1 MLIFLH
7 FFLWNLNNVFNSS
20 SKIDLSISLGQKG
33 IGNQM
38 TEHAVINKPLYFVTS
53 LCAVDVCFYKLVS
66 TLFHYRYTGE
76 FYCLKWE
83 KICTYIFRP
92 SVQGTVLRSYDILP
106 KAAHKTDTSYP
117 WVRGRMVAGAQLNAF
132 LWATFHD
139 VLYHTGIL
147 CSSALL

>member
-53 LCAVDVCFYKLVS
+53 LCAVDACFYKLVS

-83 KICTYIFRP
+83 KI
-92 SVQGTVLRSYDILP
+92 
-106 KAAHKTDTSYP
+106 AHTFSGLLY
-117 WVRGRMVAGAQLNAF
+117 RG
-132 LWATFHD
+132 
-139 VLYHTGIL
+139 L
-147 CSSALL
+147 CSEAMTSCPRLPVRQTPLIPGLGVGW